1 MNTVKKKLIKI
12 LHNIMRCVGYTM
24 EWHGNWSEILNYL
37 ANKYPYIKFQCPEY
51 GFSIVFNIP
60 NEYDYDEVVKYIEEK
75 FSGRYKIT
83 TFDEHGRLI
92 IVTV

>member
-12 LHNIMRCVGYTM
+12 LHNIMRCVGDTM

-37 ANKYPYIKFQCPEY
+37 ANKYPYIKFQRPEY